1 MGWNEC
7 HIYPSREERHDDS
20 QAVKPGAPSLPMS
33 RINIS
38 PFIIFCLLVLKG
50 PLKARIE
57 KRWENRKQF
66 ISISHTV
73 IFFRGLWRRDT
84 IMGWPLCLNLKMP
97 RTTLSKF
104 HCTSS
109 QPPTRKAASDRET
122 QQWCM
127 NSGECV
133 LGFWEPSC
141 ISRVCLLCIYS
152 LNQKPTWIPSAG
164 KWQEEE
170 AGTNFTGWLRP

>member
-50 PLKARIE
+50 PLKAQIE

-73 IFFRGLWRRDT
+73 IFFRGLWRRPT

-97 RTTLSKF
+97 ER
-104 HCTSS
+104 HCQSS
-109 QPPTRKAASDRET
+109 TAP
-122 QQWCM
+122 
-127 NSGECV
+127 
-133 LGFWEPSC
+133 LPS
-141 ISRVCLLCIYS
+141 LLCARQPVTERLSNGAWTQGSVS
-152 LNQKPTWIPSAG
+152 LASESTPAFHESVYCV
-164 KWQEEE
+164 
-170 AGTNFTGWLRP
+170 FTLLTKNRLEFPQQGNDRRKRQARILLGG